1 MSLYDE
7 LIQEGILRGKIEGKL
22 EGIKEGIEKG
32 IEKIILN
39 AYDNKIDLQTIRLIS
54 GESLEKINSILIRNG
69 RI

>member
-7 LIQEGILRGKIEGKL
+7 LIQEGILRGKL
-22 EGIKEGIEKG
+22 EGIEEGIEKG